1 MAVASFLGA
10 AVIKILLLGI
20 IALHRGARLSRMRV
34 LAVDTSTMAGGVAL
48 LEAERV
54 VGESLLDVRTTHS
67 ERLMVAVE
75 RALGDAGWMPQSLD
89 GLAVAVGPGSFT
101 GLRIGLA
108 TVKGLALALGCPIAA
123 VPTLDAM
130 AAGLPWASRPVC
142 PVLVARKD
150 EVFACLY
157 RWDGATMQREWDY
170 VALSPAAL
178 AARLTEPVVGV
189 GDGAALV
196 ASPWMALA
204 QPVRRGPSA
213 AAVGWLGQERL
224 RRGDTVGAAELAP
237 LYLRPSEAELK
248 RRVVAV
254 H

>member
-1 MAVASFLGA
+1 
-10 AVIKILLLGI
+10 
-20 IALHRGARLSRMRV
+20 MRV

-48 LEAERV
+48 LEGERV

-67 ERLMVAVE
+67 ERLMVAVD
-75 RALGDAGWMPQSLD
+75 RALADAGWRPTSLD

-108 TVKGLALALGCPIAA
+108 TVKGLALALQRPVAA

-142 PVLVARKD
+142 AVLEARKD
-150 EVFACLY
+150 QVFASLY
-157 RWDGATMQREWDY
+157 RWEGAAMRRDWDY
-170 VALSPAAL
+170 LALSPAEV
-178 AARLTEPVVGV
+178 AARLTEPVIGV
-189 GDGAALV
+189 GDGAGLV
-196 ASPWMALA
+196 ESPWMTLA
-204 QPVRRGPSA
+204 GPVRRGPA
-213 AAVGWLGQERL
+213 AAQVGWLGRERL
-224 RRGDTVGAAELAP
+224 LRGDTVGPADLVP

-248 RRVVAV
+248 RRALAV

>member
-1 MAVASFLGA
+1 
-10 AVIKILLLGI
+10 
-20 IALHRGARLSRMRV
+20 MRV

-48 LEAERV
+48 LEDARV

-67 ERLMVAVE
+67 ERLMVAVD
-75 RALGDAGWMPQSLD
+75 RALGDARWAPETLD

-108 TVKGLALALGCPIAA
+108 TVKGLALALGRPIAA

-130 AAGLPWASRPVC
+130 AAGQPWASRPVC
-142 PVLVARKD
+142 TVLVARKD
-150 EVFACLY
+150 EVFASLY
-157 RWDGATMQREWDY
+157 RWDGETMRREWDY
-170 VALSPAAL
+170 LALSPAAL
-178 AARLTEPVVGV
+178 AARLTGPVIGV

-196 ASPWMALA
+196 DSPWLTPVL
-204 QPVRRGPSA
+204 PVRRGPSA
-213 AAVGWLGQERL
+213 AVVGWMGEERL
-224 RRGDTVGAAELAP
+224 RRGHTVGPAELVP

-248 RRVVAV
+248 RRAVAL